1 MRTIAVASLV
11 LLFGSLAI
19 MYIAQ
24 PTALLLAIGVIILA
38 VGAGL
43 AFLGKQREVL
53 LLGSLAL
60 LLSIAAAGLIGEARW
75 GATGAL
81 IIPLIWVLLLYAAL
95 SWAWNNTIDIPSG
108 TVMVIRHPNGIRLRE
123 GPARIIPPLPSFERH
138 IATMPTY
145 ELSSNFT
152 VEHLNTR
159 SLQNINGIALDVGY
173 QIRLPLK
180 LLANLPN
187 RARVIEEMASETE
200 QNPERAMLRT
210 AFWERLLDRQIREVI
225 DGLLRS
231 AVYEHINRAVDGSNE
246 RNKLADEVET
256 RLRESVQH
264 WGITIHF
271 LEIPS
276 VTLDPEQIKRSKREY
291 AIKREIEDA
300 ERAARI
306 EAQKIEMMGKAQA
319 QVQAHAIASWI
330 KAIQDQGVNLAPEDI
345 EQIVLNALEE
355 MNEKYRRVELFTG
368 MKKPQHPQQERAIG
382 K

>member
-1 MRTIAVASLV
+1 MRTIAIASLV

-24 PTALLLAIGVIILA
+24 PTALLLAISVLILVIGV
-38 VGAGL
+38 GL

-53 LLGSLAL
+53 LLGSLAV
-60 LLSIAAAGLIGEARW
+60 LLSIAAAGLIGDTSW

-81 IIPLIWVLLLYAAL
+81 IVPLIWILLLYAGL
-95 SWAWNNTIDIPSG
+95 SWAWTNTIDIPSG
-108 TVMVIRHPNGIRLRE
+108 TVMVIRHPNGIRLQE
-123 GPARIIPPLPSFERH
+123 GPARVIPPLPSFERH

-145 ELSSNFT
+145 ELSSSFV
-152 VEHLNTR
+152 VERLNTR
-159 SLQNINGIALDVGY
+159 SLQNINGVSLDVRY

-180 LLANLPN
+180 LLSNLPN
-187 RARVIEEMASETE
+187 RSRVIEEMATE
-200 QNPERAMLRT
+200 MEQIPERAVLRT

-231 AVYEHINRAVDGSNE
+231 AVYEHINRAIDGSNE
-246 RNKLADEVET
+246 RNKLAEKVGT

-264 WGITIHF
+264 WGITVHF
-271 LEIPS
+271 LDIPS

-291 AIKREIEDA
+291 IIKREIEDA

-330 KAIQDQGVNLAPEDI
+330 RAIQDQGVNLAPEDI

-355 MNEKYRRVELFTG
+355 MNEKHRRVELFTG
-368 MKKPQHPQQERAIG
+368 MKKPQRIDQGNTIS